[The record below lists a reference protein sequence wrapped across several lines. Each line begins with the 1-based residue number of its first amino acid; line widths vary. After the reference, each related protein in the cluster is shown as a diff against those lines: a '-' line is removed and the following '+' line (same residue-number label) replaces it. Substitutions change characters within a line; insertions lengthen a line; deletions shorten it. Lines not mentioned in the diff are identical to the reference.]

1 VISPDGA
8 VAKVIPHV
16 KPDTHADDVLGAL
29 AAASAREI
37 PRPRASPCPS
47 PEEGCS
53 CDMQLFLRDPKYTD
67 RLAAF
72 LTSVG
77 RHAVVTAPDRVDI
90 DEHDDDLQ
98 RLEVEMYLRVW
109 AVIHP
114 DADVELAAG

>member
-1 VISPDGA
+1 
-8 VAKVIPHV
+8 
-16 KPDTHADDVLGAL
+16 
-29 AAASAREI
+29 
-37 PRPRASPCPS
+37 
-47 PEEGCS
+47 
-53 CDMQLFLRDPKYTD
+53 MQLFLRDPKYTD

-114 DADVELAAG
+114 DADVELPAG

>member
-1 VISPDGA
+1 
-8 VAKVIPHV
+8 
-16 KPDTHADDVLGAL
+16 
-29 AAASAREI
+29 
-37 PRPRASPCPS
+37 
-47 PEEGCS
+47 
-53 CDMQLFLRDPKYTD
+53 MQLFLRDPTYTD

-77 RHAVVTAPDRVDI
+77 RHAVVSAPDRVDI

-114 DADVELAAG
+114 DADVELDAG